1 LFKAGLFIA
10 QMLTFSASVNVGSF
24 KVESTPKTEFF
35 ATKPQTLPDCV
46 KQTGQELTN
55 FNILIYNILCY
66 LPAAGR
72 VGALVAILL
81 FRLFGA
87 GSKL

>member
-1 LFKAGLFIA
+1 MEKWNGGILSPLRKLIFCH
-10 QMLTFSASVNVGSF
+10 Q
-24 KVESTPKTEFF
+24 
-35 ATKPQTLPDCV
+35 ATKTL
-46 KQTGQELTN
+46 KLTN

-72 VGALVAILL
+72 VGALEIFVAILL

-87 GSKL
+87 GSIFKY